1 MAAPP
6 VDSSYRVQ
14 PVIIETVG
22 FLTRLRWTT
31 APQRQCVIAPHFD
44 KNPQMRLN
52 QAIARTGYCS
62 RRKADELIA
71 AGKVKVNGEFV
82 SDFSYQVNPEKDQ
95 LNIAGKDLNLKHHI
109 YVALNKPPAV
119 VTTMSDEQGR
129 ETVLDL
135 LPEKLQM
142 LRPVGR
148 LDMYSEGLLL
158 LTNDGELAQRLT
170 HPSMHLPK
178 TYEIKVKGALSD
190 TDLRKMEKG
199 IMLEDGMT
207 LPAKVKLLDR
217 NKIYTEF
224 QISITEGRNR
234 QLRRMCAELGY
245 TVVRLR
251 RTGIGRLQLGSIPT
265 GTWRY
270 LTDDEI
276 RLLFT
281 QRRTD

>member
-1 MAAPP
+1 
-6 VDSSYRVQ
+6 
-14 PVIIETVG
+14 
-22 FLTRLRWTT
+22 
-31 APQRQCVIAPHFD
+31 
-44 KNPQMRLN
+44 MRLN

-71 AGKVKVNGEFV
+71 AGKVQVNGEV
-82 SDFSYQVNPEKDQ
+82 VHEFSYQVDLEKDQ
-95 LNIAGKDLNLKHHI
+95 LNVAGEELSFKRHI
-109 YVALNKPPAV
+109 YVVMNKPPGV
-119 VTTMSDEQGR
+119 VTTMSDENGR

-135 LPEKLQM
+135 LPDKLRM

-158 LTNDGELAQRLT
+158 LTNDGGLAQQLT
-170 HPSMHLPK
+170 HPSKHLPK
-178 TYEIKVKGALSD
+178 TYEIKVKGPVIEA
-190 TDLRKMEKG
+190 DLRKMEKG
-199 IMLEDGMT
+199 VMLEDGIT
-207 LPAKVKLLDR
+207 LPAKVKLLER